1 MGVTEHLGA
10 ILSHFD
16 LILSHLNPIL
26 GHFRPILSHFEDVVS
41 VWERPWAAKAFV
53 AVKKGV
59 KMAQWAQQK
68 NRKANSASGAV
79 VHMVPA
85 MGLHAIRQFPR
96 LLGGRA
102 A

>member
-1 MGVTEHLGA
+1 MGGQSLRRRQNG
-10 ILSHFD
+10 
-16 LILSHLNPIL
+16 
-26 GHFRPILSHFEDVVS
+26 GQG
-41 VWERPWAAKAFV
+41 AAKAFV

-59 KMAQWAQQK
+59 KWLNGPQK
-68 NRKANSASGAV
+68 NRKANSAYGAV

-96 LLGGRA
+96 LLGGLA

>member
-1 MGVTEHLGA
+1 MLG
-10 ILSHFD
+10 
-16 LILSHLNPIL
+16 
-26 GHFRPILSHFEDVVS
+26 EVVGS
-41 VWERPWAAKAFV
+41 QSLRRRQNGGQGAAKAFG

-59 KMAQWAQQK
+59 KMAQWAQK
-68 NRKANSASGAV
+68 NRKADSASGAV